1 MSIAYT
7 NFKNGIKNGVKALG
21 YSFKLIF
28 DLLMDLFKDTKT
40 KVLAIT
46 SGPQESSAKPTSTE
60 SGPLPS
66 NTIKLP
72 FIGIHRK
79 FTLLEILHAIYGIP
93 KYVISVPFRGVVQAF
108 RDSKHYYINFYLK
121 GRPVSDLYPEY
132 RSLNINKS
140 VHRIIRNSSSNYSNL
155 STWGALLR
163 FFQYWV
169 IPCVLGA
176 MLLILLFTLKDI
188 PVNKFLFTVLSLGF
202 FTYLLLSGFVFFF
215 KKYKYSKYTT
225 AMHRYWRRTF
235 SIFWLLEGYLFL
247 VFLYLAVFAN
257 SEPYFMYDN
266 MQAFKTLIYPWRL
279 FVQESVAL
287 IVIIVIL
294 RYSLIRLKDM
304 TPTKLY
310 VMVLSVTT
318 IMLFMTWSEFYQF
331 FYTLNHYNSINWTYD
346 EESFTWSMDT
356 ETKKTRI
363 LLHYITLCI
372 IAKFWHF
379 VFILGFW
386 IFSVL
391 RWSQLNTVHYPL
403 LGANLQNFV
412 ILYLLNWIVMYPW
425 VKHVFRRHLFKNYT
439 WMYTNFRNSGSRIFF
454 IDTLNYFY
462 MLIALVKPTT
472 YLFTLELMFN
482 YLYCCCT
489 LNGATFSE
497 EGLHTFMRD
506 YIINSEKSAR

>member
-1 MSIAYT
+1 LSIAYT

-225 AMHRYWRRTF
+225 AMHRY
-235 SIFWLLEGYLFL
+235 
-247 VFLYLAVFAN
+247 
-257 SEPYFMYDN
+257 
-266 MQAFKTLIYPWRL
+266 
-279 FVQESVAL
+279 
-287 IVIIVIL
+287 
-294 RYSLIRLKDM
+294 
-304 TPTKLY
+304 
-310 VMVLSVTT
+310 
-318 IMLFMTWSEFYQF
+318 
-331 FYTLNHYNSINWTYD
+331 
-346 EESFTWSMDT
+346 
-356 ETKKTRI
+356 
-363 LLHYITLCI
+363 
-372 IAKFWHF
+372 
-379 VFILGFW
+379 
-386 IFSVL
+386 
-391 RWSQLNTVHYPL
+391 
-403 LGANLQNFV
+403 
-412 ILYLLNWIVMYPW
+412 
-425 VKHVFRRHLFKNYT
+425 
-439 WMYTNFRNSGSRIFF
+439 
-454 IDTLNYFY
+454 
-462 MLIALVKPTT
+462 
-472 YLFTLELMFN
+472 
-482 YLYCCCT
+482 
-489 LNGATFSE
+489 
-497 EGLHTFMRD
+497 
-506 YIINSEKSAR
+506 

>member
-1 MSIAYT
+1 MLLSSL
-7 NFKNGIKNGVKALG
+7 NFKNAIKALG
-21 YSFKLIF
+21 YSFKLVF
-28 DLLMDLFKDTKT
+28 DLLIDLFRGGKT

-46 SGPQESSAKPTSTE
+46 SGPQESTAKPTSTE
-60 SGPLPS
+60 SESSSS
-66 NTIKLP
+66 NTTKLP
-72 FIGIHRK
+72 FIGLYRK
-79 FTLLEILHAIYGIP
+79 FTFLEILQAIYGIP
-93 KYVISVPFRGVVQAF
+93 KVVITPWLRALLKFF
-108 RDSKHYYINFYLK
+108 RDLKHYYVNFYLK
-121 GRPVSDLYPEY
+121 NRPVSDLYPEY
-132 RSLNINKS
+132 KSLNISKS
-140 VHRIIRNSSSNYSNL
+140 VRRVIRNSNHNYSNL
-155 STWGALLR
+155 STWGVFLR

-176 MLLILLFTLKDI
+176 MLLILLFTLRDI
-188 PVNKFLFTVLSLGF
+188 PVNKFLFTILSLGF
-202 FTYLLLSGFVFFF
+202 FVYLLLSGFVFFF

-279 FVQESVAL
+279 FMQEAVAL
-287 IVIIVIL
+287 VIIIAIL
-294 RYSLIRLKDM
+294 RYFLIRLKDM

-310 VMVLSVTT
+310 IMILSVTA

-346 EESFTWSMDT
+346 EESFTWSMET

-403 LGANLQNFV
+403 LGANLQNFI

-439 WMYTNFRNSGSRIFF
+439 WLYTNFRNTGSRIFF
-454 IDTLNYFY
+454 IDALNYFY
-462 MLIALVKPTT
+462 ALIDLVKPTT